1 MQEYIELCRSISNY
15 VGVYRI
21 MQEYIESWKGK
32 KTTPRPVLETQALG
46 GGGVYQNQKQN
57 KNTTQNVLFRK
68 FGQKCYPSGFFFVP
82 LQQYGLSF
90 SPGAW
95 CRFYHFCFCGV
106 CIWRITVFT
115 FFCRYGSYG
124 GPQVRGLR
132 RHIRPHAIPQHSTV
146 AVVVAVTATAA
157 VSASEGNLPPSHTSD
172 R

>member
-1 MQEYIELCRSISNY
+1 MERKKNDATTRSRDPGI
-15 VGVYRI
+15 
-21 MQEYIESWKGK
+21 
-32 KTTPRPVLETQALG
+32 G